1 MIGEVGINRRFNSA
15 AKFSEIKSSVA
26 PQSRKA
32 NVSTRVD
39 SCATVTGINRWLR
52 WLSGRAHSD
61 KLDLAVVFPAFP
73 VFPVF
78 PVFPEFVPVKGLLF
92 FFGYSAALCPASP
105 QYMQRFSWRRR
116 SFSSSDNRGIGPDFG
131 VLEDEVEGDLR
142 GLDSSRDFSRG

>member
-1 MIGEVGINRRFNSA
+1 M

-61 KLDLAVVFPAFP
+61 KLDSAVVFPAFP

-78 PVFPEFVPVKGLLF
+78 PEFVPAKGLPF
-92 FFGYSAALCPASP
+92 FFGHSAALCPASP
-105 QYMQRFSWRRR
+105 QYMQRFSCRRR

-131 VLEDEVEGDLR
+131 VLEEDEVEGDLR